1 MSAIPTY
8 ADLILAQE
16 FLFLAT
22 TDLNRQALINEFLV
36 NAALQ
41 VNAYWAGSRYG
52 RMVALLAVH
61 RLVLRD
67 RAQSEAQSSGVTNP
81 ADLFLM
87 PSLGSVS
94 SISGSHGS
102 SSVSLA
108 PVKAGVE
115 GEADYYAQTPFG
127 IEYYSLR
134 RRPLGFVSAA
144 QSRCGC

>member
-1 MSAIPTY
+1 MTVVPTY

-16 FLFLAT
+16 FSFLASS
-22 TDLNRQALINEFLV
+22 DPNRQALINEFLV
-36 NAALQ
+36 NAAAQ
-41 VNAYWAGSRYG
+41 VNAAWAGSRYG

-67 RAQSEAQSSGVTNP
+67 RAQSEAQSSGMSNP

-87 PSLGSVS
+87 PSLGPVS

-102 SSVSLA
+102 SSVSLTS
-108 PVKAGVE
+108 VKAGKE

-127 IEYYSLR
+127 IEYFSLR
-134 RRPLGFVSAA
+134 RRPLGFVSATL
-144 QSRCGC
+144 SRCG